1 METCSKNRWKAG
13 FLDSKSK
20 AVVVRLIANGN
31 AEKALE
37 ALAKHYGVDVPKLR
51 VGLPKGRKRNSVGTY
66 DRRSKTIAVLDSD
79 TLKQPFVIL
88 HEFYHHLRTNIAQEH
103 KGTEKGADAFAK
115 DYIQAY
121 NAAMTQAV
129 GK

>member
-1 METCSKNRWKAG
+1 
-13 FLDSKSK
+13 
-20 AVVVRLIANGN
+20 VVVWLIANGN

-37 ALAKHYGVDVPKLR
+37 MLAKHYGVAVPRLK

-66 DRRSKTIAVLDSD
+66 DAKSRTIAVLDSD
-79 TLKQPFVIL
+79 MLKHPQVIL
-88 HEFYHHLRTNIAQEH
+88 HEFYHHLRTNVRQQH
-103 KGTEKGADAFAK
+103 KGTEKGADVFAK

-121 NAAMTQAV
+121 NATANAS

>member
-1 METCSKNRWKAG
+1 MDPK
-13 FLDSKSK
+13 FK
-20 AVVVRLIANGN
+20 AVVVWLVANGN

-37 ALAKHYGVDVPKLR
+37 VLAKHYGVTVPKLK

-66 DRRSKTIAVLDSD
+66 DNRSKTIAVLDSD

-88 HEFYHHLRTNIAQEH
+88 HEFYHHLRTNVRQEH
-103 KGTEKGADAFAK
+103 KGTEKGADAFAR

-121 NAAMTQAV
+121 NTAAKAS